1 MRRIPTLSAAL
12 LAAAIVLA
20 GTGCSYLKSRDH
32 LNQGIASFRNA
43 KYSDAVEHFEQAIKL
58 DPQWST
64 PRLYLATSYMV
75 QWIPGAES
83 PENLAFAQKAKEE
96 FQKVLDKDANDKNAL
111 ASLAMLAFNQAQSLP
126 LDKKL
131 AMFDEAA
138 KWQRRRIEVDP
149 KEKEAYYSLG
159 VIDYQKWIPALMTA
173 RSNLRMRP
181 EDPGPLKDK
190 KVKEELKANYGP
202 IVDDGMQNL
211 NKALEIDPEYDDAMA
226 YLNLLIRERADLLDS
241 SDDYKKQ
248 IEVADGWLQKALD
261 TKKIKAAR
269 AAKQP
274 TGIHTDTN

>member
-131 AMFDEAA
+131 EMFDEAA

-149 KEKEAYYSLG
+149 REKEAYYSLG

-241 SDDYKKQ
+241 SEDYKKQ

-274 TGIHTDTN
+274 TGIHTEN